1 MKRTIK
7 DVLQSADPLKHEP
20 SWTAQE
26 WNAMR
31 QKIAS
36 PSDPGTAKRADWPRR
51 SILTAFAA
59 VILTLLAIAF
69 GFGSGIWS
77 PRVQASVHFEMR
89 LAEDNPAPGLQA
101 ATVAGTS
108 RTVYIHEETLISNGD
123 ITHAAVTPGRTSGI
137 FDVAVSFTAEGAEKI
152 GRATAGHIGRPIALL
167 IDGSV
172 VNAPTVRDAIGN
184 SAVINGNFTQ
194 AEAEFM
200 AAGIEKR

>member
-20 SWTAQE
+20 SRTAQE

-36 PSDPGTAKRADWPRR
+36 TVYPVTAKRAAWPRR
-51 SILTAFAA
+51 SLLTAFAA
-59 VILTLLAIAF
+59 IILTVLAMAF
-69 GFGSGIWS
+69 SFGSGIWS

-101 ATVAGTS
+101 ANVAGSS
-108 RTVYIHEETLISNGD
+108 RTVYLHEETLISNGD
-123 ITHAAVTPGRTSGI
+123 LTQASVTPGRAPGT
-137 FDVAVSFTAEGAEKI
+137 FNVEVLFTAEGAQKI